1 MGLGSEVRIITQ
13 TQVEVPMASLR
24 VLNWR
29 GDTKVTYDIEKAE
42 TGDAEQA
49 AAVGEAERIF
59 REERARGA
67 TAFRVVPGQPGIRID
82 EFDREADLIVM
93 VPRIAGG

>member
-1 MGLGSEVRIITQ
+1 
-13 TQVEVPMASLR
+13 MAILR

-29 GDTKVTYDIEKAE
+29 GDTKVTYDVERAAG
-42 TGDAEQA
+42 GDVEQV
-49 AAVGEAERIF
+49 AAVEEAVRIF

-67 TAFRVVPGQPGIRID
+67 AAFKVRPGEPGVRID
-82 EFDREADLIVM
+82 EFDRAAEQIVM

>member
-1 MGLGSEVRIITQ
+1 
-13 TQVEVPMASLR
+13 MASLR

-29 GDTKVTYDIEKAE
+29 GDAAVTYDAE
-42 TGDAEQA
+42 RA
-49 AAVGEAERIF
+49 AAGDREQQDAVREAERIF

-67 TAFRVVPGQPGIRID
+67 TAFRVSPGEPGVRID
-82 EFDREADLIVM
+82 AFDPTADQIVM

>member
-1 MGLGSEVRIITQ
+1 
-13 TQVEVPMASLR
+13 MAVLR

-29 GDTKVTYDIEKAE
+29 GDTKLTYDVERAAE
-42 TGDAEQA
+42 GDVGQV
-49 AAVGEAERIF
+49 AAVREAERIF

-67 TAFRVVPGQPGIRID
+67 TAFRVVPGEAGVRID
-82 EFDREADLIVM
+82 DFDRTADQIVM

>member
-1 MGLGSEVRIITQ
+1 
-13 TQVEVPMASLR
+13 MASLR

-29 GDTKVTYDIEKAE
+29 GDTKVSYDVEKAA
-42 TGDAEQA
+42 TGDPEHL
-49 AAVGEAERIF
+49 AAVEEAERIF

-67 TAFRVVPGQPGIRID
+67 TAFRVLPGEPAVRID
-82 EFDREADLIVM
+82 TFDRTADQIVM

>member
-1 MGLGSEVRIITQ
+1 
-13 TQVEVPMASLR
+13 MAVLR

-29 GDTKVTYDIEKAE
+29 GDTKLTYDVERAAA
-42 TGDAEQA
+42 GDVEQA
-49 AAVGEAERIF
+49 AAVEEAERIF

-67 TAFRVVPGQPGIRID
+67 TAFKVVPGEPGVRID
-82 EFDREADLIVM
+82 DFDRTAEQIVM